1 VSRSPHRNPQYVFAL
16 ARQRGFTLVEVLVAL
31 AVVALALSAGARAIG
46 ALWNDSNRQERA
58 VLGQICA
65 ENALNTISLR
75 GRFPDVGSQVTTCT
89 QAGRSFS
96 VTTNVQKTPNPNF
109 RRVDANVTDDDGAVL
124 RLTTIFGNL

>member
-1 VSRSPHRNPQYVFAL
+1 MSHFLHGNPQRVIGL
-16 ARQRGFTLVEVLVAL
+16 VRQRGFTLVEVLVAL

-46 ALWNDSNRQERA
+46 ALWNDSQRQERA
-58 VLGQICA
+58 ILGQICA
-65 ENALNTISLR
+65 ENVLNTISLQ
-75 GRFPDVGSQVTTCT
+75 GRFPDVGSQVITCT

-109 RRVDANVTDDDGAVL
+109 RRVDANVTDDEGPVL

>member
-1 VSRSPHRNPQYVFAL
+1 MSHFLHGNPQRVNGL
-16 ARQRGFTLVEVLVAL
+16 VRQRGFTLVEVLVAL

-46 ALWNDSNRQERA
+46 ALWNDSQRQERA
-58 VLGQICA
+58 ILGQICA
-65 ENALNTISLR
+65 ENVLNTISLQ
-75 GRFPDVGSQVTTCT
+75 GRFPDVGSQVITCT

-109 RRVDANVTDDDGAVL
+109 RRVDANVTDDEGPVL